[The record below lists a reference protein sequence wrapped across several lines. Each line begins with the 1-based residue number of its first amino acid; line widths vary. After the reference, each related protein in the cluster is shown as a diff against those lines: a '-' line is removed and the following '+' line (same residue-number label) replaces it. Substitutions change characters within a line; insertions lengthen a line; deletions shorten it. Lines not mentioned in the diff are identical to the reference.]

1 LVSEYRQY
9 TLILALSF
17 YYPQLLK
24 FSVMAKKQLLKDFT
38 KNALTKEE
46 ALKVKGGKNYVPGSS
61 GSYGY
66 INWDDVDI
74 RDEGF
79 VVQPVLGFTKLSN
92 KKGF

>member
-1 LVSEYRQY
+1 
-9 TLILALSF
+9 
-17 YYPQLLK
+17 
-24 FSVMAKKQLLKDFT
+24 MANKKLLKDFS
-38 KNALTKEE
+38 KNVLSKKQ

-79 VVQPVLGFTKLSN
+79 VVQPVMGFTKLNS

>member
-1 LVSEYRQY
+1 MLWHFPA
-9 TLILALSF
+9 T
-17 YYPQLLK
+17 QLLK
-24 FSVMAKKQLLKDFT
+24 FSIMANKKLLKDFT
-38 KNALTKEE
+38 KNALSKKQ

-66 INWDDVDI
+66 INWDDVEI

-79 VVQPVLGFTKLSN
+79 VVQPVLGFTKLNS

>member
-1 LVSEYRQY
+1 
-9 TLILALSF
+9 
-17 YYPQLLK
+17 
-24 FSVMAKKQLLKDFT
+24 M
-38 KNALTKEE
+38 
-46 ALKVKGGKNYVPGSS
+46 KVKGGKNYVPGSS

-79 VVQPVLGFTKLSN
+79 AVQPVLGFTKLIS